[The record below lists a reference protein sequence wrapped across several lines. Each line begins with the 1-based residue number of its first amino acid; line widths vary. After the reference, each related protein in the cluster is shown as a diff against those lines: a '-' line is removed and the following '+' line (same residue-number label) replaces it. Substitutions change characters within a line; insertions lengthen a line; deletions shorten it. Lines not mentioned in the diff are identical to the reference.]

1 MDTETLVTEI
11 NGLIDDLY
19 VQDVPT
25 DEMMACLEQ
34 IESKVSDLMDSL
46 ERE

>member
-11 NGLIDDLY
+11 EEMIDDLY
-19 VQDVPT
+19 VQNVPAE
-25 DEMMACLEQ
+25 EMYSCLEQ
-34 IESKVSDLMDSL
+34 IQSKISDLMDSL